1 MAMRLYQNN
10 PSGPVNLE
18 ELSDFTDYAPFYT
31 DSMEVAK
38 AYYLGKQEEL
48 EEKMNTLNLQ
58 EHPTQIAKLA
68 RQIMSVRAIIKTL
81 IS

>member
-1 MAMRLYQNN
+1 MRLYQNN

-38 AYYLGKQEEL
+38 AYYLGKLEEL
-48 EEKMNTLNLQ
+48 EKKLATLTIQ
-58 EHPTQIAKLA
+58 EHPLQIVKLA
-68 RQIMSVRAIIKTL
+68 RQVMSVQSILKTL
-81 IS
+81 AT

>member
-38 AYYLGKQEEL
+38 AYYLGKLEEL
-48 EEKMNTLNLQ
+48 EEKLGTLTIQ
-58 EHPTQIAKLA
+58 EHPVQIIRLA
-68 RQIMSVRAIIKTL
+68 RQVMSVRSILKTL
-81 IS
+81 AT

>member
-1 MAMRLYQNN
+1 MRLYQNN

-38 AYYLGKQEEL
+38 AYYLGKLEEL
-48 EEKMNTLNLQ
+48 EEKLGTLTIQ
-58 EHPTQIAKLA
+58 EHPVQIIRLA
-68 RQIMSVRAIIKTL
+68 RQVMSVRSILKTL
-81 IS
+81 AT

>member
-1 MAMRLYQNN
+1 MRLYQNN

-38 AYYLGKQEEL
+38 AYYLGKLEEL
-48 EEKMNTLNLQ
+48 EKKLATLTIQ
-58 EHPTQIAKLA
+58 EHPLQIAKLA
-68 RQIMSVRAIIKTL
+68 RQVMSVRSILKTL
-81 IS
+81 AA

>member
-1 MAMRLYQNN
+1 MRLYQNN

-38 AYYLGKQEEL
+38 AYYLGKLEEL
-48 EEKMNTLNLQ
+48 EKKLATLTIQ
-58 EHPTQIAKLA
+58 EHPLQIAKLA
-68 RQIMSVRAIIKTL
+68 RQVMSVQSILKTL
-81 IS
+81 AT

>member
-1 MAMRLYQNN
+1 MAMILYQNN

-38 AYYLGKQEEL
+38 AYYLGKLEEL
-48 EEKMNTLNLQ
+48 EKKLATLTIQ
-58 EHPTQIAKLA
+58 EHPLQIAKLA
-68 RQIMSVRAIIKTL
+68 RQVMSVRSILKTL
-81 IS
+81 AT

>member
-38 AYYLGKQEEL
+38 AYYLGKLEEL
-48 EEKMNTLNLQ
+48 EKKLATLTIQ
-58 EHPTQIAKLA
+58 EHPLQIAKLA
-68 RQIMSVRAIIKTL
+68 RQVMSVRSILKTL
-81 IS
+81 AT

>member
-38 AYYLGKQEEL
+38 AYYLGKLEEL
-48 EEKMNTLNLQ
+48 EKKLDTLTIQ
-58 EHPTQIAKLA
+58 EHPLQIVKLA
-68 RQIMSVRAIIKTL
+68 RQVMSVRSILKTL
-81 IS
+81 AT